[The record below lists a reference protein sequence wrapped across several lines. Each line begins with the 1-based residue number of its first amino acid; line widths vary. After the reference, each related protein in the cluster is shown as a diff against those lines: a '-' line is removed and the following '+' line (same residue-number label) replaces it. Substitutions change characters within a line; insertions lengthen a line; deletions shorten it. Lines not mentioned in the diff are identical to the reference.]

1 MGVRQTL
8 ARLFGFGG
16 GAGDGP
22 HVPEDDGEKPV
33 RQAPPV
39 PDRPVAVDV
48 YSEEEPGVSAPLAPA
63 PRNRQEMVE
72 ELRKNYAEVLGI
84 VRKVDDHL
92 DQQSHRSERL
102 LELAERSARHMEVL
116 PDLAEQNRRVADALA
131 DLVELTRDMRT
142 RHDATSEKLTRTAH
156 QQLESAQRQ
165 TAAML
170 SMQSALHRSG
180 EAEAEMARTMSGF
193 NETLG
198 DMAGS
203 TRDLGSTISAMRE
216 TDAEREAELSRLV
229 STSQKWLVA
238 AVVFCG
244 LAAVAVLALVINRVV

>member
-8 ARLFGFGG
+8 ARLFGLGG
-16 GAGDGP
+16 GDGAP
-22 HVPEDDGEKPV
+22 VPEREREMPGHEA
-33 RQAPPV
+33 APL

-48 YSEEEPGVSAPLAPA
+48 YTEEESGAPAPLSPA

-92 DQQSHRSERL
+92 DQQSQRSERL

-142 RHDATSEKLTRTAH
+142 RHDAAADRLTRTAH

-165 TAAML
+165 TAAMQ
-170 SMQSALHRSG
+170 SMQAALHRSG
-180 EAEAEMARTMSGF
+180 EAEAEMARTISGF

-203 TRDLGSTISAMRE
+203 TRDLGSTIAAMRE

-229 STSQKWLVA
+229 SISQKWLVA